1 MQRGVF
7 ITGTDT
13 GVGKTTVACAMLHA
27 FVAAGKTAVGM
38 KPIAAGLENGRS
50 ADVEALV
57 RAGTVQAPRD
67 LVNPYAFEPT
77 IAPHIAAEL
86 AGVEIDIEVIAGAYG
101 KLSRLAQV
109 VVVEGAGGFL
119 VPVSARNTMADIAQ
133 KLGLP
138 VILVVGMR
146 LGCLNHALLTQG
158 AADARGLRCVG
169 WVANCIA
176 PGMAFLDENVRALE
190 RRLACPLLGV
200 IPFRKNLEPS
210 QVARFLSLPSP
221 TEFAA

>member
-1 MQRGVF
+1 
-7 ITGTDT
+7 
-13 GVGKTTVACAMLHA
+13 
-27 FVAAGKTAVGM
+27 
-38 KPIAAGLENGRS
+38 
-50 ADVEALV
+50 
-57 RAGTVQAPRD
+57 
-67 LVNPYAFEPT
+67 VNPYAFEPA

-86 AGVEIDIEVIAGAYG
+86 AGVKIDIDVIAAAYG

-119 VPVSARNTMADIAQ
+119 VPVSGRDTMADIAQ

-146 LGCLNHALLTQG
+146 LGCLNHALLTQD
-158 AADARGLRCVG
+158 AAGARGLRCAG

-176 PGMAFLDENVRALE
+176 SNMAFLDENVHALE
-190 RRLACPLLGV
+190 QRLACPLLGI

-210 QVARFLSLPSP
+210 EVARFLSLPAS
-221 TEFAA
+221 TEFMA